1 MAVYHVSYTTKLQD
15 NFVADEDLKTKRVD
29 ATSAPRAVEK
39 VITELI
45 KGGVVTSRKQIKV
58 LEAKLGA

>member
-15 NFVADEDLKTKRVD
+15 NFVSDEDLKTKRVD

-45 KGGVVTSRKQIKV
+45 KSGVVTSRKQLKV